1 MKVNT
6 IPGAAYALTCT
17 AACSVQA
24 LLSDASCLT
33 VLETENSGQY
43 IFVAPTDAVEVSDEH
58 ALVTQTFKVAALG
71 LAAQG
76 GIRLGEDAVLKN
88 LTAEAST
95 FSGTVNANGGINA
108 VSGACGRSLHN
119 RPQRGQPRR
128 HVHSEECVPSG
139 PRERNR
145 YHPGGKQRQDG
156 AFLGGLVRAVL
167 GGQR

>member
-108 VSGACGRSLHN
+108 VSALAAGASNTGLNAGSHAVMSVLRNVYIWTMRTEPLPPWREATSRWSVPWRTGAGCPGRA
-119 RPQRGQPRR
+119 R
-128 HVHSEECVPSG
+128 
-139 PRERNR
+139 
-145 YHPGGKQRQDG
+145 
-156 AFLGGLVRAVL
+156 
-167 GGQR
+167 

>member
-108 VSGACGRSLHN
+108 VSALPASTRAAT
-119 RPQRGQPRR
+119 
-128 HVHSEECVPSG
+128 PSC
-139 PRERNR
+139 P
-145 YHPGGKQRQDG
+145 
-156 AFLGGLVRAVL
+156 F
-167 GGQR
+167 

>member
-95 FSGTVNANGGINA
+95 FPEPSMPTA
-108 VSGACGRSLHN
+108 VSMPYPRL
-119 RPQRGQPRR
+119 RPEPPTPASTRAAT
-128 HVHSEECVPSG
+128 PSC
-139 PRERNR
+139 P
-145 YHPGGKQRQDG
+145 
-156 AFLGGLVRAVL
+156 F
-167 GGQR
+167 